1 MDYNYYVRDTQFG
14 YSNAGNILWAKSGQT
29 LKGVGYAM
37 DVENR
42 IDDTLVYNAI
52 VKKIGLE
59 ETTFSI
65 KYDTH
70 QKAFK
75 KSFIISMDHPSDSSK
90 QAYFEVRNHK
100 RWNLF

>member
-1 MDYNYYVRDTQFG
+1 
-14 YSNAGNILWAKSGQT
+14 
-29 LKGVGYAM
+29 M

-42 IDDTLVYNAI
+42 IDDTLVYNAV

-59 ETTFSI
+59 ETTFSV

-70 QKAFK
+70 QKTFK

-90 QAYFEVRNHK
+90 QAYFEVESFLMWEIDCMMYFSVN
-100 RWNLF
+100 